1 VHVVGRVCV
10 GGGGGGG
17 VFCFLPPPPFFF
29 FVLFFSFSR
38 GGGGGGGGSTRPATG
53 KIVEG
58 MALWDSVKVINP
70 ISLYLTVSLLPLEVR
85 ALKITLLQ
93 FLHVH

>member
-1 VHVVGRVCV
+1 MLALPA
-10 GGGGGGG
+10 
-17 VFCFLPPPPFFF
+17 FLPSVVSSFLTQSKGGPAPPGP
-29 FVLFFSFSR
+29 SPRS
-38 GGGGGGGGSTRPATG
+38 ATG

-58 MALWDSVKVINP
+58 IALWDSVKVINP